1 MQSVNAR
8 IFLVMLLGAAT
19 ALPARAA
26 EPTAPPRV
34 EKFTPAQA
42 GKSSRAADSRRRAA
56 IAVFVTDDADS
67 MRLPAFATPATP
79 LPVRFVRVGV
89 EWTF

>member
-1 MQSVNAR
+1 
-8 IFLVMLLGAAT
+8 MLLGAAT

-34 EKFTPAQA
+34 QQFTPAQA
-42 GKSSRAADSRRRAA
+42 GKSSRAADSSRRRAA

-67 MRLPAFATPATP
+67 MRLPAFATPTTP
-79 LPVRFVRVGV
+79 LPVRFMRVGV